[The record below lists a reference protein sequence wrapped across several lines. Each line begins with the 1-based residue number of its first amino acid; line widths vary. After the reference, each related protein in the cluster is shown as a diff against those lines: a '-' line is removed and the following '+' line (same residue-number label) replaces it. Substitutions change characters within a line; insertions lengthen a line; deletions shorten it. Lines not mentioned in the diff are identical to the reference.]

1 LDHHKKQGWKNPERK
16 GLMENILKLIED
28 FGIVPVVRIEKAED
42 ALPLGN
48 ALRDGELPLAEI
60 TFRTAAAEEAIRTL
74 TEQAPELIVG
84 AGTVLTTEQARAA
97 IGAGARFVVSP
108 GFNPKVVSFCRE
120 QGVPVI
126 PGVNSPTQ
134 IEEAMECGLSV
145 MKFFPAEE
153 SGGAAFLKAIA
164 APYEGIRF
172 IPTGGINTANM
183 ISYLSLK
190 NVIACGGSWMVKTE
204 LISAGKFEEIT
215 RLTRE
220 AVRVLL
226 GFSLAHVGINE
237 ENDIN
242 ASKGV
247 ELFSRL
253 FHFPVAEGQN
263 SFFLGEKAIEIMK
276 GPGRGEKGH
285 LALATNDV
293 RRALFYLGRQ
303 GVRPVAGT
311 EKEKD
316 GKTIL
321 VYLDRQIAG
330 FAIHLRQK
338 G

>member
-1 LDHHKKQGWKNPERK
+1 MDE
-16 GLMENILKLIED
+16 ILHVIEGY
-28 FGIVPVVRIEKAED
+28 GIVPVVRIEKAED
-42 ALPLGN
+42 TLLLGKALCAG
-48 ALRDGELPLAEI
+48 GLPVAEI

-74 TEQAPELIVG
+74 TERMPELIVG
-84 AGTVLTTEQARAA
+84 AGTVLTIGQAQKAFR
-97 IGAGARFVVSP
+97 AGARFIVSP

-134 IEEAMECGLSV
+134 IEAAMECGLRV

-153 SGGAAFLKAIA
+153 SGGTAFLKAIA
-164 APYEGIRF
+164 APYEGIQF
-172 IPTGGINTANM
+172 IPTGGINTANLV
-183 ISYLSLK
+183 SYLTLK
-190 NVIACGGSWMVKTE
+190 NVIACGGSWMVKGE

-215 RLTRE
+215 RLTAE

-226 GFSLAHVGINE
+226 GFALAHVGINE
-237 ENDIN
+237 ENGEN
-242 ASKGV
+242 AGKSA

-253 FHFPVAEGQN
+253 FHFAVAEGQD
-263 SFFLGEKAIEIMK
+263 SFFLGEKEIEIMK

-285 LALATNDV
+285 LAFATNDV
-293 RRALFYLGRQ
+293 SRALFYLDRQ
-303 GVRPVAGT
+303 GIRPVAGT

-316 GKTIL
+316 GKMIL
-321 VYLDRQIAG
+321 VYLDQEIAG